1 MIGRKSL
8 KKIMKKN
15 IFTLSA
21 IAVAVAGIGL
31 FSACSSEKKAGAES
45 IAEEEVIA
53 EEEIMPL
60 STPSNDSITGKL
72 TASYFNDP
80 ANANAAENK
89 VVTTPS
95 GLKYVVVREG
105 AGKQPAATSSVTVNY
120 AGRLTDGTQF
130 DSSYDRGEPATFPL
144 NGVIAGW
151 TEGLQTMK
159 EGGKT
164 VFYIPSNLA
173 YGERGAGAA
182 VPPNSDLIFVVEL
195 LNVQ

>member
-1 MIGRKSL
+1 
-8 KKIMKKN
+8 MKRR

-21 IAVAVAGIGL
+21 VAAAVAGIGML
-31 FSACSSEKKAGAES
+31 GACSSDKKAT
-45 IAEEEVIA
+45 AEETAAEEQMIA
-53 EEEIMPL
+53 QEEIMPL
-60 STPSNDSITGKL
+60 SMPANDSLTYKL
-72 TASYFNDP
+72 TAAYFNDP
-80 ANANAAENK
+80 ANANAAEDK
-89 VVTTPS
+89 VITTPS

-105 AGKQPAATSSVTVNY
+105 AGAQPTADSSVTVNY
-120 AGRLTDGTQF
+120 LGRLTDGTQF

-144 NGVIAGW
+144 GGVIKGW

-164 VFYIPSNLA
+164 VFYIPADLA

-195 LNVQ
+195 LDVQ